1 METERRYQVRADFQ
15 EKGYESVQGASI
27 SLFERPDR
35 DAPELAAEMAP
46 GRLRYGPEARAAA
59 AQAGEP
65 LEKVDRIED
74 SETDC
79 RLQINPIGIG

>member
-1 METERRYQVRADFQ
+1 MPANGETVLQ
-15 EKGYESVQGASI
+15 ELRCSLRELGRI